1 MSRFS
6 PSDAALEGFRLTRE
20 NPTSIAVWC
29 LVYFGGIVLIG
40 VAMLASLGPQFI
52 ALIRKGQLM
61 TADPETVGNALSSS
75 LPAFLAVLFLTLL
88 LISVITGG
96 IFRLVLRPG
105 ERGMA
110 HLRLGADELRL
121 AIVNFLFVLLGM
133 LFLAGTAVVTGILSR
148 IGGVFAGLAIVAF
161 FAFLIWLGVRLTL
174 VTPMTF
180 DQRSIQV
187 RAGWRE
193 TRDHF
198 WPLVGMILLVGLFL
212 MILLLLFSVIGLVLV
227 ELSRG
232 PQGLNDMLHVTPL
245 TVAATLLSLA
255 LQILY
260 QVLQI
265 IMVYAPFA
273 VAYQAL
279 TTEKHRRFPVPS
291 EPNDNGLHGFFATYD
306 EAFDSWAGT
315 ISRSFHWSALAYW
328 FLAFL
333 ALVLFQA
340 GFALAGLV
348 GQPNMADVG
357 VAGAFILATPFNL
370 MLLLSSVK
378 RGRGAGVPGWVTA
391 VLSPILPAVAL
402 VYAFLPE
409 KAGA

>member
-1 MSRFS
+1 
-6 PSDAALEGFRLTRE
+6 
-20 NPTSIAVWC
+20 
-29 LVYFGGIVLIG
+29 
-40 VAMLASLGPQFI
+40 
-52 ALIRKGQLM
+52 
-61 TADPETVGNALSSS
+61 
-75 LPAFLAVLFLTLL
+75 
-88 LISVITGG
+88 
-96 IFRLVLRPG
+96 
-105 ERGMA
+105 
-110 HLRLGADELRL
+110 
-121 AIVNFLFVLLGM
+121 
-133 LFLAGTAVVTGILSR
+133 
-148 IGGVFAGLAIVAF
+148 
-161 FAFLIWLGVRLTL
+161 
-174 VTPMTF
+174 
-180 DQRSIQV
+180 
-187 RAGWRE
+187 
-193 TRDHF
+193 
-198 WPLVGMILLVGLFL
+198 MILLVGLFL